1 MVRGGSVWDVAERE
15 RLMMAKQAAKVDLGQ
30 GGASGEFN
38 CKDDLYGI
46 I

>member
-1 MVRGGSVWDVAERE
+1 MVHGGCVWDVAEQE
-15 RLMMAKQAAKVDLGQ
+15 RSMMAEQAAKVDLGQ
-30 GGASGEFN
+30 GQASREFN